1 MLDYYATPNVREL
14 CHAVKQGN
22 AQAIDEMAAA
32 LALHVSSNDV
42 LTPVPNRHGVPGVIG
57 DLCERI
63 AALTG
68 CTIWDGVRGQ
78 KRASHYDI
86 KKSGL
91 RLHEDQLAFHLIDS
105 LPSLTGKHFVVD
117 AIKDTGLTIRAATN
131 LIPNAEPLT
140 FAVVDKEEQALA
152 RVLLNASDVS
162 CDASLALALS
172 NIDDEGVAFSFVYQA
187 LHENESAEPALID
200 TLKSVFP
207 RATHAG
213 LVGGIEKGFAQSY
226 GIKPNSVVTPP
237 PEEQEKRPELPS
249 LKIKK

>member
-187 LHENESAEPALID
+187 LQENESAEPALVD
-200 TLKSVFP
+200 TLKSAFP
-207 RATHAG
+207 RTTHAG
-213 LVGGIEKGFAQSY
+213 LVSGVEKGFVHHY
-226 GIKPNSVVTPP
+226 GIKSNREVALSSDAL
-237 PEEQEKRPELPS
+237 ENRPELPS
-249 LKIKK
+249 LRMRK